1 MTQEKLPHRKEL
13 CLQSEAFVKCLQP
26 IDFTGFLLL
35 YLYKFFSSSG
45 IIVSTNQTKIILHGG
60 KFMSMKCTQISL
72 PDVFHNCQDMFLSS
86 SPTFF
91 SLLEENIDISDFIPL
106 EFIRSIKPLIA

>member
-1 MTQEKLPHRKEL
+1 
-13 CLQSEAFVKCLQP
+13 
-26 IDFTGFLLL
+26 
-35 YLYKFFSSSG
+35 
-45 IIVSTNQTKIILHGG
+45 
-60 KFMSMKCTQISL
+60 MSMKCTQISL

-106 EFIRSIKPLIA
+106 EFKIPHFFKKHLTYVSKNAALRTYLIKKHFVPAASVSF

>member
-1 MTQEKLPHRKEL
+1 
-13 CLQSEAFVKCLQP
+13 
-26 IDFTGFLLL
+26 
-35 YLYKFFSSSG
+35 
-45 IIVSTNQTKIILHGG
+45 
-60 KFMSMKCTQISL
+60 MSMKCTQISL